1 MKLVLAFIVFS
12 MSVTV
17 WSYVPQVNDLNF
29 TSQMSRAQNSS
40 LPMTQRWDAVI
51 KATELVN
58 AEQMKD
64 LLNLSRSRDWFVR
77 NALLVGLDK
86 TGNDLV
92 YEKAAALM
100 NDKALVVRSAAVD
113 VLSRLNS
120 RKNRELLAR
129 EMTKNYN
136 FVGQKSLWIRSQIM
150 KGLVKNPQSF
160 EKEFFSKMLFDQDT
174 EIANMSTQALEKI
187 TNIRFD
193 GPQKLTA
200 WRKLAKDR
208 KWF

>member
-51 KATELVN
+51 KATELAN